1 MTKEEQPTHIEQQI
15 AALSTRLISIRD
27 VAPGSEH
34 HQHALREL
42 MIVLASD
49 KKAVDILAKQQGG
62 VVQNDDR
69 I

>member
-1 MTKEEQPTHIEQQI
+1 MEQQI

-34 HQHALREL
+34 HQHALKEL
-42 MIVLASD
+42 MTILASD
-49 KKAVDILAKQQGG
+49 KKAVDVLAKQQGRE
-62 VVQNDDR
+62 VQNDDR